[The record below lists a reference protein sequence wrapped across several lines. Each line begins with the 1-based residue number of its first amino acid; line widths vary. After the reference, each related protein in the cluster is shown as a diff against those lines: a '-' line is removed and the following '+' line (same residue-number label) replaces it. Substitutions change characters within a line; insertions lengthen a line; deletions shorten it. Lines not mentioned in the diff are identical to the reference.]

1 MEQKNIISGSDMRRG
16 QYNFSTILRI
26 YELLD
31 CNQLGMVL
39 ECLQ

>member
-1 MEQKNIISGSDMRRG
+1 MEQKKNISESDMRCG

-31 CNQLGMVL
+31 CNPLGMVL